1 MYMRKIISLSVLA
14 ISLSVPGLLPGQV
27 TITGPT
33 CVTTGTVYQYNI
45 QGPWDSTSTMQV
57 CITGGTIA
65 DSSITGHCT
74 AENGA
79 PLAAVRVSWNDL
91 SGGSLSLTSSK
102 GSASLEVNLVS
113 GLQPGAIDSA
123 VLVQEIDSGSIPQAI
138 ACSPARGGAC
148 SPGYDYQWQQSSDA
162 VSWSDIPGATAEN
175 LEFSTG
181 ASQGGFYR
189 RKLTERASGTI
200 GYSDAASVN
209 IKIKVN

>member
-1 MYMRKIISLSVLA
+1 MYMRKIISLLVLI

-33 CVTTGTVYQYNI
+33 CVATGTVYQYNI

-74 AENGA
+74 AASGA
-79 PLAAVRVSWNDL
+79 PLAAVRVSWDDL

-102 GSASLEVNLVS
+102 GNASLQVNVTS
-113 GLQPGAIDSA
+113 ALQPGMIDSTA
-123 VLVQEIDSGSIPQAI
+123 LIQEVDSGHIPQTI
-138 ACSPARGGAC
+138 LCSPASGGDC
-148 SPGYDYQWQQSSDA
+148 SPEYDYQWQQSSDA
-162 VSWSDIPGATAEN
+162 VSWSDIPGATAGN

-181 ASQGGFYR
+181 IAQGGFYR
-189 RKLTERASGTI
+189 RKLTERISGTI
-200 GYSDAASVN
+200 GYTEPATIS